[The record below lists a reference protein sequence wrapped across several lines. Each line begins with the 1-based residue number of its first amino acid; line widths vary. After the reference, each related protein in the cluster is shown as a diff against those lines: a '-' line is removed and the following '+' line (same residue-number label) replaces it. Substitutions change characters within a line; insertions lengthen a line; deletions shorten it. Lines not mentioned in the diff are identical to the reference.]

1 MINNVKSVESEQ
13 ERVRDLE
20 ETVKRLRSE
29 VLHWKKNHRHEVERA
44 RLLKD
49 RLDMPVERVRAYE
62 LCKKLQEENEQ
73 LKLTMLL
80 GENPLPNIHV
90 E

>member
-1 MINNVKSVESEQ
+1 MMDRVLSAENDL
-13 ERVRDLE
+13 ERIRDLE

-62 LCKKLQEENEQ
+62 LCKKLQEENEK
-73 LKLTMLL
+73 LKLAMLL
-80 GENPLPNIHV
+80 GKNPLPNIDA

>member
-29 VLHWKKNHRHEVERA
+29 VLHWKKNHHWEVERA

-73 LKLTMLL
+73 LKLAMLL

>member
-1 MINNVKSVESEQ
+1 MIDNVKSTEPEQ
-13 ERVRDLE
+13 ERIRDLE
-20 ETVKRLRSE
+20 ETIRRLRSE
-29 VLHWKKNHRHEVERA
+29 VLHWKKNHRQEVERA

-73 LKLTMLL
+73 LKITTSLR
-80 GENPLPNIHV
+80 ENPLPSIHV